1 MRAAMAWE
9 PTQPMLI
16 ERSLMPQFLSNTY
29 LVGTPGAEAVF
40 IDAGGPIAPLVATAE
55 RQGGTPP
62 PRLLPPPPPRHRPPL
77 RAPPAARPPL
87 TPPAPPPQGGRP
99 PGGGGPP
106 TP

>member
-55 RQGGTPP
+55 RQG
-62 PRLLPPPPPRHRPPL
+62 LPPPPPLLTPPHHHPL
-77 RAPPAARPPL
+77 TPPGAPPARWPPV
-87 TPPAPPPQGGRP
+87 TPPAPPHAAAPL
-99 PGGGGPP
+99 
-106 TP
+106 